1 MMKSPDSSMVERPQL
16 GTLAK
21 SAVLLSW
28 LMAGAVFLSVGW
40 MAMAPDDPLGAVSL
54 LARRPALEMF
64 LLSLLLACATAALA
78 AVLAGRWVTDVGT
91 FTAALGFVAVSLRG
105 GTAQHLLT
113 YRGSAAG
120 TTAIL
125 PFWLMVETV
134 AWFVVLFATLLVS
147 AVTIRWL
154 RNFLGQ
160 GPPSG
165 ASELPEWLPTAAD
178 VPWLGPRLVGELA
191 TAGTELRDGV
201 RHLIVYTGAA
211 LIALAALSSGVSSRG
226 VEHGQACFVLSAATC
241 LGALVAHR
249 YAAVRSSFWTLVGVL
264 MAALLGLLWSWG
276 RLLLLDNAALT
287 PPGAF
292 LRILPIQYMAVG
304 TASALA
310 MQWYILPPNPEQTKG
325 QRETEKTSP
334 RSVRS

>member
-1 MMKSPDSSMVERPQL
+1 MMKSPDSVMADRPQL

-54 LARRPALEMF
+54 LARRPAVEMF
-64 LLSLLLACATAALA
+64 LLSLLLACGTAALA
-78 AVLAGRWVTDVGT
+78 TALAGRWVTDVGT
-91 FTAALGFVAVSLRG
+91 FTAALGFLAVSLRG

-113 YRGSAAG
+113 YRGSASGG
-120 TTAIL
+120 TEIL

-147 AVTIRWL
+147 ALTMRWL
-154 RNFLGQ
+154 RNLLGLAPRT
-160 GPPSG
+160 GESD
-165 ASELPEWLPTAAD
+165 LPEWLPSAAD
-178 VPWLGPRLVGELA
+178 VPRLGSRLAGEPA
-191 TAGTELRDGV
+191 TAGTEFRAGV

-211 LIALAALSSGVSSRG
+211 LIALAALSSGVSNRG

-276 RLLLLDNAALT
+276 RLLLLNDAALT

-304 TASALA
+304 AASALA
-310 MQWYILPPNPEQTKG
+310 MQWYILPPVPEQTKG
-325 QRETEKTSP
+325 RRETERGSSRT
-334 RSVRS
+334 V